1 MLMAQSIKI
10 SDEEMELLRREARL
24 ASRSIAG
31 QVTHWLRIGRSIE
44 RAPDFN
50 YAHIR
55 EALHAGRSPDALT
68 SEEQAVYVDELMDIA
83 AAETPEQSEF
93 YASRRKAGL
102 GVGADKAGKIV
113 KQKKPGRA

>member
-1 MLMAQSIKI
+1 MFMARSMKI
-10 SDEEMELLRREARL
+10 PDEEMELLRREARL

-55 EALHAGRSPDALT
+55 EALQALSQWAGQGFRTARRALRPGQTAAGRRVS
-68 SEEQAVYVDELMDIA
+68 
-83 AAETPEQSEF
+83 
-93 YASRRKAGL
+93 
-102 GVGADKAGKIV
+102 
-113 KQKKPGRA
+113 

>member
-1 MLMAQSIKI
+1 MARSIKI
-10 SDEEMELLRREARL
+10 PEEEMELLQREAKL

-55 EALHAGRSPDALT
+55 EALQACRSPDALT
-68 SEEQAVYVDELMDIA
+68 SQEQAVYVDELMDIA
-83 AAETPEQSEF
+83 AAETPEQAVF
-93 YASRRKAGL
+93 YAGRRKAGL
-102 GVGADKAGKIV
+102 GVGADKADKIV
-113 KQKKPGRA
+113 RQKKSGRT

>member
-1 MLMAQSIKI
+1 MARSIKI
-10 SDEEMELLRREARL
+10 PEEEMELLRREARL

-31 QVTHWLRIGRSIE
+31 QVTHWLRICRSIE

-55 EALHAGRSPDALT
+55 EALQARRSPDALT

-83 AAETPEQSEF
+83 AAETPEQAVS
-93 YASRRKAGL
+93 YAGRRMAGL
-102 GVGADKAGKIV
+102 GVGADKADKIV
-113 KQKKPGRA
+113 WLKKSGRT

>member
-1 MLMAQSIKI
+1 MAQSIKI
-10 SDEEMELLRREARL
+10 PEEEMELLRIEARL

-44 RAPDFN
+44 RAPGFN
-50 YAHIR
+50 YVHIR
-55 EALHAGRSPDALT
+55 EALQARRSPDALT

-83 AAETPEQSEF
+83 AAETPEQAGF
-93 YASRRKAGL
+93 FAGRRKAGL

-113 KQKKPGRA
+113 RQKKPGRA

>member
-1 MLMAQSIKI
+1 MSMAQSIKI
-10 SDEEMELLRREARL
+10 PEEEMELLRIEARL

-55 EALHAGRSPDALT
+55 EALQARRSPDALT

-83 AAETPEQSEF
+83 AAETPEQAGF
-93 YASRRKAGL
+93 FAGRRKAGL

-113 KQKKPGRA
+113 RQKKPGRA

>member
-1 MLMAQSIKI
+1 MAQSIKI
-10 SDEEMELLRREARL
+10 PEEEMELLRREARL

-55 EALHAGRSPDALT
+55 EALLGCRGPDALT
-68 SEEQAVYVDELMDIA
+68 SEEQAVYVDELVDIA
-83 AAETPEQSEF
+83 AAGTQEQAEF
-93 YASRRKAGL
+93 YAARRKAGL
-102 GVGADKAGKIV
+102 GAGTDKAGKIIR
-113 KQKKPGRA
+113 QKKPGQA

>member
-1 MLMAQSIKI
+1 MAQSIKI
-10 SDEEMELLRREARL
+10 PDEEMELLRREARL

-55 EALHAGRSPDALT
+55 EALQARRGPDALT

-83 AAETPEQSEF
+83 ASETPEQAEF
-93 YASRRKAGL
+93 YAARRKAGL

-113 KQKKPGRA
+113 RQKTPGRA